1 MRRCAMRTI
10 RAKRTNWDMLLFFIL
25 ISAAALGNGMSD
37 SVYSNYFKEAYHVTA
52 TQRALI
58 EVPREL
64 PGLLCALI
72 IASLS
77 MLGDIKISVIA
88 QVLSCLGLMVLG
100 LFSPTY
106 GVMLI
111 FLFINSMGMHLFLPL
126 SDSIGMAL
134 AEPGHVGRRFG
145 QYASLKMVFGFLA
158 GLLVFFGFRLGWFSF
173 RAPVNLLFLLGAG
186 AFGIAVVAAALLLK
200 RETALKPVRSR
211 TRLVFHRRY
220 RFFYLLTMLHGVQKQ
235 VANVFGAW
243 VIVDLLLKGADIM
256 SLLLITVSF
265 ISIFFM
271 RAIGRWIDRFGIKR
285 MMYVDALTF
294 IGIYTVYGFVVWGIT
309 AKVLPGAGWPVLT
322 VYALFVLDRL
332 SMQIGVVKS
341 LYRKQIAVTAE
352 EITSVLSTGISL
364 DHVVS
369 ILAAQLSGFIWM
381 IWGPQWVFFLAAF
394 FSLGNLIIAWRIPKE
409 PGKEAPEGK
418 DAAQVLR

>member
-211 TRLVFHRRY
+211 TRLVFRRRY

-341 LYRKQIAVTAE
+341 LYLKQIAVTAE

-381 IWGPQWVFFLAAF
+381 IWGPQGVFFLAAF

>member
-1 MRRCAMRTI
+1 MRTI

-186 AFGIAVVAAALLLK
+186 AL
-200 RETALKPVRSR
+200 TRS
-211 TRLVFHRRY
+211 
-220 RFFYLLTMLHGVQKQ
+220 
-235 VANVFGAW
+235 
-243 VIVDLLLKGADIM
+243 
-256 SLLLITVSF
+256 S
-265 ISIFFM
+265 
-271 RAIGRWIDRFGIKR
+271 
-285 MMYVDALTF
+285 
-294 IGIYTVYGFVVWGIT
+294 
-309 AKVLPGAGWPVLT
+309 
-322 VYALFVLDRL
+322 
-332 SMQIGVVKS
+332 
-341 LYRKQIAVTAE
+341 
-352 EITSVLSTGISL
+352 
-364 DHVVS
+364 
-369 ILAAQLSGFIWM
+369 
-381 IWGPQWVFFLAAF
+381 
-394 FSLGNLIIAWRIPKE
+394 
-409 PGKEAPEGK
+409 
-418 DAAQVLR
+418 